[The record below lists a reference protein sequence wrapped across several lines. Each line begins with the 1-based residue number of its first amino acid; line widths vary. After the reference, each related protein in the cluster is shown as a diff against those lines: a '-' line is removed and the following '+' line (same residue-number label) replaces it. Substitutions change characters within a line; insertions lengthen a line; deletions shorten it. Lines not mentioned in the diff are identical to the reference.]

1 MSGALYIISKCNDR
15 FRTLICPFLPW
26 LYQDLRITFPV
37 PKVSLWYPLLCI
49 LIIFARNARVRFAC
63 VYLQKD
69 TVQNLLSSAF
79 FFQFIYCIYQLRHP
93 DGSLLLL
100 LLLLPFQVSRQVQ
113 LLQRG
118 IPIYS
123 YRHAFEATPL
133 PFIKNT
139 ATSKNEDN
147 FIVSDFTSN
156 PPYIVFVIIHGCIQL
171 KSNIKIFLY
180 WSITTKTRIIICR
193 RNASSL
199 IS

>member
-1 MSGALYIISKCNDR
+1 MIDSASNPHTFEIFIIAFS
-15 FRTLICPFLPW
+15 FVTFFLVN
-26 LYQDLRITFPV
+26 LYQYPSEKRMQSHWA
-37 PKVSLWYPLLCI
+37 SLSANI
-49 LIIFARNARVRFAC
+49 
-63 VYLQKD
+63 
-69 TVQNLLSSAF
+69 SAF
-79 FFQFIYCIYQLRHP
+79 FFQFICCIYQLRHP

-113 LLQRG
+113 LLHRG

-180 WSITTKTRIIICR
+180 WGITTKTRIIICR

-199 IS
+199 IA